1 MTDHREIAN
10 PGLGRRSVLKGVVA
24 AAAAGAWTPAA
35 VSPAAAQPLEQA
47 SGFDP
52 GALKVILFDVQ
63 GTTVDFYAT
72 IVRRGDAMTSA
83 HGIRADWTAVVD
95 QWRAEY
101 RRRLDQVI
109 AGTSPWRSTDR
120 IFRESLDALLEA
132 QEWGPK
138 LGPEDRDR
146 LTAVWS
152 QLEPWP
158 DSVPGLE
165 RLRTKY
171 TLSTLSNGSMASVVS
186 IAKLGRLPFDCI
198 LTAELV
204 QSSKPDP
211 KVYALAQSAFA
222 VRPDQIL
229 MVACHK
235 YDLKA
240 AKALGFRVAFV
251 PRPLEFGPRGKVDL
265 TPEGYF
271 DLMPRDFIDLAD
283 RLGA

>member
-1 MTDHREIAN
+1 MTEYRETAN
-10 PGLGRRSVLKGVVA
+10 LSLGRRNLLKGVVVTA
-24 AAAAGAWTPAA
+24 AASAWTTAS
-35 VSPAAAQPLEQA
+35 VSRTAAQPLERA
-47 SGFDP
+47 TNFDP
-52 GALKVILFDVQ
+52 SAIKVLLFDVQ

-72 IVRRGDAMTSA
+72 IVRRGESITSA
-83 HGIRADWTAVVD
+83 HGIQADWTAIVD
-95 QWRAEY
+95 QWRSEY

-120 IFRESLDALLEA
+120 IFRESLDALLESHD
-132 QEWGPK
+132 WGQK
-138 LGPEDRDR
+138 LDSDERDK

-165 RLRTKY
+165 RLSKKY

-211 KVYALAQSAFA
+211 KVYALAQNAFA

-265 TPEGYF
+265 APESYF
-271 DLMPRDFIDLAD
+271 DLMPKDFIDLAD
-283 RLGA
+283 QMGA